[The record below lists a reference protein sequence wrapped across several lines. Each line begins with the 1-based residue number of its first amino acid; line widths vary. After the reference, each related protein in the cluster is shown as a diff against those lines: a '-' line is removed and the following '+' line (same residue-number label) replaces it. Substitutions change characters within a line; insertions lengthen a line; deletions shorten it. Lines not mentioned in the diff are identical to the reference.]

1 MQAPL
6 NPADAARCRTLSKAI
21 PIQKGLRTISD
32 EKLMD
37 IKIKAYEE
45 MTSEINVEP
54 LDSAAHETD

>member
-1 MQAPL
+1 MCIRDSL
-6 NPADAARCRTLSKAI
+6 EIEHIEAI